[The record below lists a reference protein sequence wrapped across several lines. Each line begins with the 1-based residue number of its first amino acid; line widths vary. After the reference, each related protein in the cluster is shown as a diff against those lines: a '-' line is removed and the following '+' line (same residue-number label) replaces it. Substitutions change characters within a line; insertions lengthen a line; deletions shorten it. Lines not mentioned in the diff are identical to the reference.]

1 MAVLVTYIGA
11 GDYEVS
17 VRGKIFILNAD
28 ELSEIIEVFEY
39 EGELFTEEIAALT
52 IGG

>member
-1 MAVLVTYIGA
+1 MAVWVTYIGS

-17 VRGKIFILNAD
+17 VRGKIFVLNAD
-28 ELSEIIEVFEY
+28 ELSEIVEAFEY
-39 EGELFTEEIAALT
+39 EGEPLTKEVAALT